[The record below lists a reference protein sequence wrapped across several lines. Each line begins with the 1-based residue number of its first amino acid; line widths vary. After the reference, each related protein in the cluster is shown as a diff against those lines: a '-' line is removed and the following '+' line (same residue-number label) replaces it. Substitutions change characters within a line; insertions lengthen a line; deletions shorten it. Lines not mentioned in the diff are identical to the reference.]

1 MVSTTRYHTQAVK
14 LFFWLKEN
22 YLLQILVFIGGLM
35 DATANISHLTDD
47 LLQWSDLLASL
58 CVLGHDVTIKADRV
72 ELLRY
77 LMHLAHFLC
86 I

>member
-1 MVSTTRYHTQAVK
+1 M
-14 LFFWLKEN
+14 
-22 YLLQILVFIGGLM
+22 QILVFIGLLM
-35 DATANISHLTDD
+35 DAPKNQTKLTDE

-58 CVLGHDVTIKADRV
+58 YVLGHDVNVETDRV

-77 LMHLAHFLC
+77 

>member
-1 MVSTTRYHTQAVK
+1 
-14 LFFWLKEN
+14 
-22 YLLQILVFIGGLM
+22 M
-35 DATANISHLTDD
+35 DATTNMSHLTDD

-77 LMHLAHFLC
+77 
-86 I
+86 

>member
-1 MVSTTRYHTQAVK
+1 MGSSLTESSTA
-14 LFFWLKEN
+14 L
-22 YLLQILVFIGGLM
+22 YLLQILVFIGLLM
-35 DATANISHLTDD
+35 DAPKNQTKLTDE

-58 CVLGHDVTIKADRV
+58 YVLGHDVNVKTDRV

-77 LMHLAHFLC
+77 